1 MGPMN
6 IPTAKYLIAAMQA
19 SFNVAES
26 LGMFRK
32 PPPKVPAGYAKAL
45 EKQKALKE
53 MELSS

>member
-1 MGPMN
+1 M
-6 IPTAKYLIAAMQA
+6 TANEALRQCMRAAFKA
-19 SFNVAES
+19 ADD

-32 PPPKVPAGYAKAL
+32 PPPKVPTGYAKAL